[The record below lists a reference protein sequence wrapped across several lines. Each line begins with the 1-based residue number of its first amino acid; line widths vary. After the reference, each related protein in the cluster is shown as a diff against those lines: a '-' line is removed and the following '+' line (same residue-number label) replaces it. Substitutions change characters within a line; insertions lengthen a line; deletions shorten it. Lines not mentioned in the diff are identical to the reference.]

1 MAAVHAIPAWHRAAA
16 ALITPEQ
23 AAARRHRSVSRSVSA
38 ASDVRSDLVQLVLLS
53 KRNSNSELASTTGL
67 NNL

>member
-1 MAAVHAIPAWHRAAA
+1 MQFQHGTVPQQPLLRLSKRPASFGV
-16 ALITPEQ
+16 TG
-23 AAARRHRSVSRSVSA
+23 SVSA

-53 KRNSNSELASTTGL
+53 KRNSNTELASTTGL